1 VDSCNIFGN
10 FLYDTF
16 LASCYFVSGAV
27 GEWKKH
33 LTVAQSEYVDE
44 KVKKILG
51 DTGIEF
57 IYELND

>member
-1 VDSCNIFGN
+1 
-10 FLYDTF
+10 LYDTF